1 MSPRAMASA
10 QLRITVP
17 ARRESVV
24 LLRHVVRGFRDAYAI
39 GAQRMDDIVLAVSE
53 AATNSTA
60 HAYGTRRGTITL
72 FARVEGGF
80 LHVLVRDHGLGI
92 APADRRPVPGHGLAL
107 IEHVAA
113 TMEIVGSPGGTDV
126 LMAFAVE
133 DEVDDVVAH
142 DLGAGL

>member
-1 MSPRAMASA
+1 MSHRTMASA

-17 ARRESVV
+17 ARRENIV

-60 HAYGTRRGTITL
+60 HAYGERRGTITL
-72 FARVEGGF
+72 FARVEDGL

-92 APADRRPVPGHGLAL
+92 APADQRPVPGHGLAL
-107 IEHVAA
+107 IQHVAA
-113 TMEIVGSPGGTDV
+113 TMEVVGTPGGTDV
-126 LMAFAVE
+126 LMTFAVDGE
-133 DEVDDVVAH
+133 AEQATLP

>member
-1 MSPRAMASA
+1 MSSA

-17 ARRESVV
+17 ARRESIV

-53 AATNSTA
+53 AATNSA
-60 HAYGTRRGTITL
+60 VHAYGMRPGSITL
-72 FARVEGGF
+72 FARVEDGF

-92 APADRRPVPGHGLAL
+92 APADRRPAPGHGLAL

-113 TMEIVGSPGGTDV
+113 TMEVVGTSGGTDV
-126 LMAFAVE
+126 LMTFDVE
-133 DEVDDVVAH
+133 GEAEDVVSH